1 MEIENN
7 KKELK
12 KSILKRLV
20 SRLYVIDRHFLDD
33 KSVKTGE
40 LVKEY
45 NLILEE
51 LLEYFDENEK
61 KNDENIL
68 KTKVYGRKK
77 WEKLDYFR
85 YFHNY
90 SCITFKKN
98 NY

>member
-20 SRLYVIDRHFLDD
+20 SRLYIIDSQFLDD

-51 LLEYFDENEK
+51 LLEYFDENDMK
-61 KNDENIL
+61 IDENVS
-68 KTKVYGRKK
+68 KTRVYGRKNS
-77 WEKLDYFR
+77 EK
-85 YFHNY
+85 
-90 SCITFKKN
+90 
-98 NY
+98 

>member
-20 SRLYVIDRHFLDD
+20 SRLYVIDRQFLDD

-51 LLEYFDENEK
+51 LLEYFDENDK
-61 KNDENIL
+61 KIDENVS

-77 WEKLDYFR
+77 
-85 YFHNY
+85 
-90 SCITFKKN
+90 
-98 NY
+98 

>member
-7 KKELK
+7 KNELK

-20 SRLYVIDRHFLDD
+20 KRLYIIDKQFLDD

-40 LVKEY
+40 LIKEY

-77 WEKLDYFR
+77 REEK
-85 YFHNY
+85 
-90 SCITFKKN
+90 
-98 NY
+98 